1 MDVTEVKTKFLIEL
15 DAVASGAAPGFTDDE
30 ISELVD
36 KAQKDLIQQLTAAK
50 KWDDLYTL
58 TTKSLSAVG
67 SGTYGNK
74 TYTAALPNDFG
85 YIISA
90 RVKAFR
96 QDVADRVSVWFSCDV
111 ISPTIISRF
120 LSTPFNTPFFKNPV
134 IFFWDEDGSTEEVNI
149 IEDTVTAIVTGS
161 GSFELTYVKIPT
173 KFSITDNNNLEL
185 PETLH
190 DNIVEMAVK
199 EAAKSLTV
207 AKMTNQ

>member
-1 MDVTEVKTKFLIEL
+1 MTVTEVKTKFLIEL
-15 DAVASGAAPGFTDDE
+15 DAVASGAAPGFTDAE

-36 KAQKDLIQQLTAAK
+36 KAQKDLVQQLAVAK
-50 KWDDLYTL
+50 KWDELYTL

-67 SGTYGNK
+67 SGTYGSR
-74 TYTAALPNDFG
+74 TYTAALPSDYG

-96 QDVADRVSVWFSCDV
+96 QDVANTTSVWFSCDM
-111 ISPTIISRF
+111 ISPTIMDRF

-134 IFFWDEDGSTEEVNI
+134 IFMWDEDGDTEEVNI
-149 IEDTVTAIVTGS
+149 IEDTVTAIVVGN
-161 GSFELTYVKIPT
+161 GSFEITYVKYPST
-173 KFSITDNNNLEL
+173 FSIDTPTNLEV

-190 DNIVEMAVK
+190 DLIVAMAVQ
-199 EAAKSLTV
+199 EAAKSLTI